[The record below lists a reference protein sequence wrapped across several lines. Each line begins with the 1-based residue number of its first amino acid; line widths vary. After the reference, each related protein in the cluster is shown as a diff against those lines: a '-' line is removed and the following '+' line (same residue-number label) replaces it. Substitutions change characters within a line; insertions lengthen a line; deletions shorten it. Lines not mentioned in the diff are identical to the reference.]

1 MIKINNIYLY
11 DEVDLEKQWVID
23 QNGLD
28 DNYQDYADQF
38 SDCLADAIDE
48 GYFDA
53 FDMTLIAKN
62 PCLWIKQ
69 SQYDILKDKDIAEIK
84 KQVTNLGYKFIINK
98 NKLSQKI

>member
-1 MIKINNIYLY
+1 MIKINNIELY
-11 DEVDLEKQWVID
+11 DEVDLEKQWVIE

-38 SDCLADAIDE
+38 SDCLAQAIDE

-62 PCLWIKQ
+62 PCLWMKQ
-69 SQYDILKDKDIAEIK
+69 SQYDITKDKDIAEIK
-84 KQVTNLGYKFIINK
+84 KQVNKLGYSLVIKK